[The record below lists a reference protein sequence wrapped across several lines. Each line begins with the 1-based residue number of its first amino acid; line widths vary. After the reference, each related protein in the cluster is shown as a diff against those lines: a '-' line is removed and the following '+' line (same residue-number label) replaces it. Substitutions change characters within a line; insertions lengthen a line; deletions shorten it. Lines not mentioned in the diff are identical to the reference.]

1 MLPVRLRLI
10 TASVALP
17 ILAILVFWGGWLFS
31 LGIAVVAAV
40 AVIEICNMARSG
52 GFYPLS
58 IVSVFSVV
66 LIVCIGYFLSQ
77 DPLYIFPVPVIL
89 ATASLVYLTWV
100 IASNNPVSW
109 ISNIGVTIACPCYV
123 GCLMFYAPILRG
135 IDQGTL
141 WVLVTLTVTF
151 AVDTG
156 ALYAGKKFGKNLMV
170 PSISPSKTWE
180 GAVAGFILSIVLTP
194 MLVIFLDL
202 IDSLYLALGLGFLI
216 GIVGQLGDLAE
227 SKLKR
232 VAGFKD
238 SGVLMPGHGG
248 VLDRLDSVVFNL
260 ALVYYFVIWTIQ

>member
-1 MLPVRLRLI
+1 
-10 TASVALP
+10 
-17 ILAILVFWGGWLFS
+17 
-31 LGIAVVAAV
+31 
-40 AVIEICNMARSG
+40 
-52 GFYPLS
+52 
-58 IVSVFSVV
+58 
-66 LIVCIGYFLSQ
+66 
-77 DPLYIFPVPVIL
+77 
-89 ATASLVYLTWV
+89 
-100 IASNNPVSW
+100 
-109 ISNIGVTIACPCYV
+109 
-123 GCLMFYAPILRG
+123 MFYAPILRG
-135 IDQGTL
+135 IGQGTL

>member
-1 MLPVRLRLI
+1 MRLRLI

-40 AVIEICNMARSG
+40 AVIEICNMARNR
-52 GFYPLS
+52 GFYPIS

-66 LIVCIGYFLSQ
+66 LIVGIGYFLSQ
-77 DPLYIFPVPVIL
+77 DPFFIFPVPVIL
-89 ATASLVYLTWV
+89 AAGSLAYLTW
-100 IASNNPVSW
+100 IFARKNPVSW
-109 ISNIGVTIACPCYV
+109 ISNLGVTLACSSYV
-123 GCLMFYAPILRG
+123 GCFMFYAPILRG

-141 WVLVTLTVTF
+141 WMLVTLTITF

-156 ALYAGKKFGKNLMV
+156 ALYSGKVFGKNLMV

-180 GAVAGFILSIVLTP
+180 GAVAGFIISIVLTP
-194 MLVIFLDL
+194 MLVLYLDL
-202 IDSLYLALGLGFLI
+202 TDSLSLALGLGFLI
-216 GIVGQLGDLAE
+216 GIVGQLGDLSE

-260 ALVYYFVIWTIQ
+260 ALVYYFVIWIIQ